1 MGTKKADFFD
11 SRDKY
16 LSFVN
21 STNEKSSIAFKLSSY
36 LKKTRINSDAF
47 RIFDAGTGEG
57 TIISTLLSA
66 AHEQFPEDPIY
77 VVGKEISVDDIES
90 LLSFLADRFFEHK
103 NLIFCITNASYGDF
117 NNKDLPKIKFIKKEL
132 EGNTSF
138 NFTKQLMRMNNLI
151 KKNWEL
157 KEDNKSTLLIPKT
170 KTLLAI
176 YRGDQKIAL
185 DHLIPK
191 KIEDVPIK
199 YNFII
204 ASQAFRLRSPY
215 KRTMRIIIQP
225 LLKMLELKGQ
235 FFLVYSSGNDFTK
248 KMLKYFFP
256 AIKPFQFNDPKEF
269 INEVKKDKIN
279 KNLFKISVSS
289 FIYTFINMSLT
300 SKKRF
305 SPINSLGLWNAATY
319 VGQISE
325 KEQKA
330 ININTKFLDKVS
342 EIGQK
347 LPLRFKD
354 YLLRFEKNR
363 D

>member
-1 MGTKKADFFD
+1 MGNKKADFFD

-36 LKKTRINSDAF
+36 LKKAKVNSDAF

-57 TIISTLLSA
+57 TIITTLLSA
-66 AHEQFPEDPIY
+66 AHERFPEDPIF
-77 VVGKEISVDDIES
+77 VVGKEISVDDIDN
-90 LLSFLADRFFEHK
+90 LLGFLADRFFEHK
-103 NLIFCITNASYGDF
+103 NLIFCITNSSYNDF
-117 NNKDLPKIKFIKKEL
+117 NKQNLTNIKFIKKEL
-132 EGNTSF
+132 KGKTSF
-138 NFTKQLMRMNNLI
+138 SFTKQLLGMNDLI

-157 KEDNKSTLLIPKT
+157 KEENKSTLLLPKQ

-176 YRGDQKIAL
+176 YREDQKVAL
-185 DHLIPK
+185 DHLIPN
-191 KIEDVPIK
+191 KINAIPIK
-199 YNFII
+199 YDFII

-215 KRTMRIIIQP
+215 KRTMNLIISP
-225 LLKMLELKGQ
+225 LLRMLESKGQ
-235 FFLVYSSGNDFTK
+235 FFLIYSSGNDFTR

-256 AIKPFQFNDPKEF
+256 TINPFQHNDPKEF
-269 INEVKKDKIN
+269 IKEVNKDKLN
-279 KNLFKISVSS
+279 KKLFKISVGS

-305 SPINSLGLWNAATY
+305 SPMNSMGLWNAVTY

-325 KEQKA
+325 KEQNA
-330 ININTKFLDKVS
+330 ININTKLLDKVS
-342 EIGQK
+342 ELGQK
-347 LPLRFKD
+347 LPLKFKD
-354 YLLRFEKNR
+354 YLLRFEKNG

>member
-1 MGTKKADFFD
+1 MGNKKADFFD

-36 LKKTRINSDAF
+36 LKKAKVNSDAF

-57 TIISTLLSA
+57 TIIATLLSA
-66 AHEQFPEDPIY
+66 AHERFPEDPIF
-77 VVGKEISVDDIES
+77 VVGKEISVDDIDN
-90 LLSFLADRFFEHK
+90 LLGFLADRFFEHK
-103 NLIFCITNASYGDF
+103 NLIFCITNSSYNDF
-117 NNKDLPKIKFIKKEL
+117 NKQNLTNVKFIKKEL
-132 EGNTSF
+132 KGKTSF
-138 NFTKQLMRMNNLI
+138 SFTKQLLGMNGLI

-157 KEDNKSTLLIPKT
+157 KEENKSTLLLPKQ

-176 YRGDQKIAL
+176 YREDQKVAL
-185 DHLIPK
+185 DHLIPN
-191 KIEDVPIK
+191 KINDIPIK
-199 YNFII
+199 YDFII

-215 KRTMRIIIQP
+215 KRTMNLIISP
-225 LLKMLELKGQ
+225 LLRILESKGQ
-235 FFLVYSSGNDFTK
+235 FFLIYSSGNDFTK

-256 AIKPFQFNDPKEF
+256 TIKPFQYNDPKEF
-269 INEVKKDKIN
+269 IKEVNKDRSNKK
-279 KNLFKISVSS
+279 LFKISVSS

-305 SPINSLGLWNAATY
+305 SPMNSMGLWNAVTY

-325 KEQKA
+325 KEQNA
-330 ININTKFLDKVS
+330 ININTKLLDKVS
-342 EIGQK
+342 ELGQK
-347 LPLRFKD
+347 LPLKFKD
-354 YLLRFEKNR
+354 YLLRFEKNG

>member
-1 MGTKKADFFD
+1 
-11 SRDKY
+11 
-16 LSFVN
+16 
-21 STNEKSSIAFKLSSY
+21 
-36 LKKTRINSDAF
+36 
-47 RIFDAGTGEG
+47 
-57 TIISTLLSA
+57 
-66 AHEQFPEDPIY
+66 
-77 VVGKEISVDDIES
+77 
-90 LLSFLADRFFEHK
+90 
-103 NLIFCITNASYGDF
+103 
-117 NNKDLPKIKFIKKEL
+117 
-132 EGNTSF
+132 
-138 NFTKQLMRMNNLI
+138 MRMNNLI

-157 KEDNKSTLLIPKT
+157 KEDNKSTLLIPKK

-248 KMLKYFFP
+248 KMLKSFFP

-269 INEVKKDKIN
+269 IKEVKKDKIN

-289 FIYTFINMSLT
+289 FIYTFINIDRKSTRL
-300 SKKRF
+300 
-305 SPINSLGLWNAATY
+305 NSSHSQQSRMPSSA
-319 VGQISE
+319 
-325 KEQKA
+325 
-330 ININTKFLDKVS
+330 
-342 EIGQK
+342 
-347 LPLRFKD
+347 
-354 YLLRFEKNR
+354 
-363 D
+363 